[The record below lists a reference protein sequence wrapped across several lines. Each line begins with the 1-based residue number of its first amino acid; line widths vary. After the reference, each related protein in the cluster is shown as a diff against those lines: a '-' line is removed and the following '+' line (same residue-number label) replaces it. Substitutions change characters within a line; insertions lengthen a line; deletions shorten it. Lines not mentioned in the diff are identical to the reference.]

1 MKVKTHFKQMFL
13 VDNVVYNKINNAP
26 SSQVHHTTLQIP
38 STLNVPSAP
47 PNSSSLFPPSASSAP
62 STDPA
67 PSSKNKTIKKNLT
80 NHMTSDN
87 NSNQQEIANMKP
99 FEVEGNQWLDETIRD
114 YNSYNDMVVDK
125 NDSNVTQPP
134 LQSANPSEQMRHAT
148 QLPSIQPTPAMTF
161 EQPQALQYQD
171 PPTTTPISMESPRPP
186 VTFDQPQAL
195 EYAHPKPP
203 TLKPPISME
212 YQQSPI
218 PAMTFNQ
225 PPTLQNHHPST
236 TTPISLEY
244 QQSPMPA
251 MAFDQP
257 LALNYHHQPTAL
269 EYKKPMSMEYHQS
282 PIPAIEMNQCH
293 ECDDTTLS
301 QKALPPPKN
310 AQAPQQSLPAPTTY
324 PNLSGPQSTALV
336 LPNQEA
342 NSFPLASSS
351 TLPPPPTPAPPVE
364 SPTLPEP
371 PTQPTPK
378 NVAKYHG
385 YISTK
390 PSSSPDM
397 ITYICTRCNTHF
409 KKESSLL
416 RHNKRFHPEFEQT
429 VKGKKRESIEEI
441 THGVRKKPKL
451 NGQKRKRIR
460 NSTPNKRFLPYVK
473 ST

>member
-1 MKVKTHFKQMFL
+1 MKVKTHFTQMFL
-13 VDNVVYNKINNAP
+13 VDNVVYNKINNTP

-47 PNSSSLFPPSASSAP
+47 RTHSSFIPPSTPFAP
-62 STDPA
+62 STNPA
-67 PSSKNKTIKKNLT
+67 LPSKNKPIEENLV
-80 NHMTSDN
+80 NHITADK

-114 YNSYNDMVVDK
+114 YNSYHDMLVDK

-134 LQSANPSEQMRHAT
+134 LQSTSNQSEQTQHT
-148 QLPSIQPTPAMTF
+148 PQLPSIQPTPAMTF
-161 EQPQALQYQD
+161 EQPQALQYKH
-171 PPTTTPISMESPRPP
+171 PPTAAPISMDSPRPP

-203 TLKPPISME
+203 TIKFPME

-218 PAMTFNQ
+218 PAMSFNQ
-225 PPTLQNHHPST
+225 PPALQYLHPSNT
-236 TTPISLEY
+236 APISMEY

-251 MAFDQP
+251 MTFDQP
-257 LALNYHHQPTAL
+257 LALNYQPTAA
-269 EYKKPMSMEYHQS
+269 PMSMEYHQS
-282 PIPAIEMNQCH
+282 AIPAIEMNQCH
-293 ECDDTTLS
+293 ECDDTTSS

-310 AQAPQQSLPAPTTY
+310 APALPAPTTY
-324 PNLSGPQSTALV
+324 PALTGPQSTALV
-336 LPNQEA
+336 LPSQEA
-342 NSFPLASSS
+342 TTTSSS
-351 TLPPPPTPAPPVE
+351 TLPPPPAP
-364 SPTLPEP
+364 PTLPEVS
-371 PTQPTPK
+371 TQPTQK
-378 NVAKYHG
+378 NVAKYQG

-390 PSSSPDM
+390 PSTSPDM

-429 VKGKKRESIEEI
+429 VKGKKRESNEEI
-441 THGVRKKPKL
+441 THGVRKITKL
-451 NGQKRKRIR
+451 NGQKRKRIQ
-460 NSTPNKRFLPYVK
+460 NSTPNKRFLPYIK

>member
-13 VDNVVYNKINNAP
+13 VDNVVYNKINNTP

-47 PNSSSLFPPSASSAP
+47 RTHSSFIPPSTPFAP
-62 STDPA
+62 STNPA
-67 PSSKNKTIKKNLT
+67 LPSKNKPIEENLV
-80 NHMTSDN
+80 NHITADK

-99 FEVEGNQWLDETIRD
+99 FEVEGNQWLDETMRD
-114 YNSYNDMVVDK
+114 YNSYNDMVVDQ

-134 LQSANPSEQMRHAT
+134 LQSTNQSEQMQHT
-148 QLPSIQPTPAMTF
+148 PQLPSIQPTPAMTF
-161 EQPQALQYQD
+161 EQPQALQYQR
-171 PPTTTPISMESPRPP
+171 PSTISMEPPRPP
-186 VTFDQPQAL
+186 LTFDQPQAL

-203 TLKPPISME
+203 TLKFPME
-212 YQQSPI
+212 YQQSST

-225 PPTLQNHHPST
+225 PPALQYHHPST
-236 TTPISLEY
+236 TAPISMDY
-244 QQSPMPA
+244 QQSAMPA
-251 MAFDQP
+251 MTFDQP
-257 LALNYHHQPTAL
+257 LALNYQPTPL
-269 EYKKPMSMEYHQS
+269 QPISMEYHQA

-293 ECDDTTLS
+293 ECDDTTSS
-301 QKALPPPKN
+301 QKALPPPRN
-310 AQAPQQSLPAPTTY
+310 APALPAPTTY
-324 PNLSGPQSTALV
+324 PALTGPQSTALV

-342 NSFPLASSS
+342 TATSLS
-351 TLPPPPTPAPPVE
+351 TLPTAPPTR
-364 SPTLPEP
+364 PEA

-378 NVAKYHG
+378 NVAKYQG

-390 PSSSPDM
+390 PSTTPDM

-429 VKGKKRESIEEI
+429 VKGKKRESNEEI
-441 THGVRKKPKL
+441 THGVRKITKL
-451 NGQKRKRIR
+451 NGQKRKRIQ
-460 NSTPNKRFLPYVK
+460 NSTPNKRFLPYIK

>member
-13 VDNVVYNKINNAP
+13 VDNVVYNKINNTP

-38 STLNVPSAP
+38 STLNAPSAP
-47 PNSSSLFPPSASSAP
+47 PTPSSLIQPSASSAP
-62 STDPA
+62 STDLA
-67 PSSKNKTIKKNLT
+67 PSSKNKPIKKNLT
-80 NHMTSDN
+80 NHITADI
-87 NSNQQEIANMKP
+87 NSNQQEISNMKP

-134 LQSANPSEQMRHAT
+134 LQSTNQSEQMQHT
-148 QLPSIQPTPAMTF
+148 PQLPSIQPTPAMTF
-161 EQPQALQYQD
+161 EQPQALQYQH
-171 PPTTTPISMESPRPP
+171 PPTATMESQRPP

-203 TLKPPISME
+203 TLKFPME
-212 YQQSPI
+212 YQQSST

-225 PPTLQNHHPST
+225 PPALQYHLPST
-236 TTPISLEY
+236 TAPISMDY
-244 QQSPMPA
+244 QQSAMPA
-251 MAFDQP
+251 MTFDQP
-257 LALNYHHQPTAL
+257 LALNYQPTPL
-269 EYKKPMSMEYHQS
+269 QPISMEYHQA

-293 ECDDTTLS
+293 ECDDTTSS

-310 AQAPQQSLPAPTTY
+310 APALPAPTTY
-324 PNLSGPQSTALV
+324 PALTGPQSTALV

-342 NSFPLASSS
+342 TATSLS
-351 TLPPPPTPAPPVE
+351 TLPTAPPTR
-364 SPTLPEP
+364 PEA

-378 NVAKYHG
+378 NVAKYQG

-390 PSSSPDM
+390 PSTSPDM

-429 VKGKKRESIEEI
+429 VKGKKRESNEEI
-441 THGVRKKPKL
+441 THGVRKITKL
-451 NGQKRKRIR
+451 NGQKRKRIQ
-460 NSTPNKRFLPYVK
+460 NSTPNKRFLPYIK